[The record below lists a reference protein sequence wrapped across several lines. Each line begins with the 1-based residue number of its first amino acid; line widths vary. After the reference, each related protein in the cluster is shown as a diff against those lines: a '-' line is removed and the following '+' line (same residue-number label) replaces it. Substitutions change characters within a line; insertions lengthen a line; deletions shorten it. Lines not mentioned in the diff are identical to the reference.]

1 MYFSAVDATDR
12 KIIGIL
18 ADDARASLTDI
29 GASVD
34 LSPSAV
40 NERIRR
46 LVTSGVIR
54 RFTLDVDHRILGF
67 DVLAYVWIALA
78 NDADE
83 SEFRS
88 FIASH
93 PAVAECHHVTGAW
106 SYCAKVRMPTL
117 GDIEPFLSELK
128 ARRYLARSETV
139 IALST
144 ATERAVTLPAPDE
157 GKRDRG

>member
-1 MYFSAVDATDR
+1 MDTTDR

-18 ADDARASLTDI
+18 VDDARASLTDI
-29 GASVD
+29 GAAVD

-67 DVLAYVWIALA
+67 DVLAFVWIALA
-78 NDADE
+78 TETDE
-83 SEFRS
+83 GEFRS

-117 GDIEPFLSELK
+117 GDIEPFLAELK

-144 ATERAVTLPAPDE
+144 AMERPVTLPAAGDA
-157 GKRDRG
+157 KRER

>member
-1 MYFSAVDATDR
+1 MYFSVMDKIDG

-18 ADDARASLTDI
+18 AEDARASLTDI
-29 GASVD
+29 GAAVD

-67 DVLAYVWIALA
+67 DVLAFVWIALA
-78 NDADE
+78 TDVDE
-83 SEFRS
+83 GEFRS

-117 GDIEPFLSELK
+117 GDIEPFLAELK

-144 ATERAVTLPAPDE
+144 AMERPVTLPAV
-157 GKRDRG
+157 GGAKRER

>member
-1 MYFSAVDATDR
+1 MDTTDR

-29 GASVD
+29 GAAVD

-54 RFTLDVDHRILGF
+54 RFTLEVDHRILGF
-67 DVLAYVWIALA
+67 DVLAFVWIALA
-78 NDADE
+78 TETDE
-83 SEFRS
+83 GEFRS

-117 GDIEPFLSELK
+117 GDIEPFLAELK

-144 ATERAVTLPAPDE
+144 AMERPVTLPAAGDA
-157 GKRDRG
+157 KRER